1 MSLIQILA
9 HALFVH
15 LRNICLLHLLLL
27 AITERFAVHF
37 MLLGQLLITL
47 YQLFLEH
54 FFADVLS
61 PGVKFSLVKYRLG
74 PFHKVFLLLVVTVV
88 YCVVYRLNYFL
99 VP

>member
-15 LRNICLLHLLLL
+15 LHNIYLLHLLLL
-27 AITERFAVHF
+27 AIPEHFAVHLV
-37 MLLGQLLITL
+37 LLGQLLITL

-61 PGVKFSLVKYRLG
+61 SGVKLSLVKYRLG
-74 PFHKVFLLLVVTVV
+74 AFHKVFLLLVVTVV
-88 YCVVYRLNYFL
+88 YCAVYRPNYFL

>member
-54 FFADVLS
+54 FFAVVLS
-61 PGVKFSLVKYRLG
+61 PRVKLSLINYRLG
-74 PFHKVFLLLVVTVV
+74 AFYKVFLLLVVTVV
-88 YCVVYRLNYFL
+88 YCAVYRPNYFL